1 MTLLGMHLL
10 ALCSHFYTVLICKS
24 NAFYSDH
31 LRRNFS
37 LSNGGQKLGKRRDAG
52 ERILPNLYGYD
63 PDTSKWN
70 PLAPFINSE
79 KNTITE
85 IFRLFLYEHKPANA
99 IADILNKSSTH
110 LPRKVNAKVGFTPR
124 FIMNV
129 LTRLEYCGLTKNS
142 AGEIIESAI
151 YKEIIPYKLYMQV
164 DRFRSNKRRL
174 LLIGSDQLTRFPLT
188 GFMTCKV
195 CEKRYYIKYPTN
207 EKRTENYYYHYT
219 KKCRSQSLIKPNAIH
234 ELVYTAF
241 ILSFTSRQALTRKL
255 EAFAKWTR
263 SVRYQDNILTLNKKV
278 LSYWQYYKMNE
289 LLNNNWIKLKSGTM
303 TFPQYLIEIEALIE
317 DVIDDKN
324 RDYIDDFIEHLTNV
338 LQSWYSGTPNSKVD
352 SIYDYIESIS
362 IREKM
367 LIVTPFNSGSYE
379 IDFDPPTSYWA
390 KKKEEYKQLRTET
403 FDGKKRKLSEL
414 SDYLHDLC
422 EIISDEQA
430 TGLLM
435 VANSFIEEKIISQK
449 NNLNS
454 ANCYYYE
461 TSSFLNISN
470 TKSTHSSAIIFRYSK
485 SNRMYLKRMNE
496 SQEIKPFMMGDR
508 VVGYEV
514 AGDTYFNKAFLHSL
528 PEWFYNYNA
537 EYFKIGREKICFVKT
552 DDNVKAYDLGKLGK
566 KSEIPFYEAIQRIVQ
581 SETCQYIP
589 LE

>member
-1 MTLLGMHLL
+1 
-10 ALCSHFYTVLICKS
+10 
-24 NAFYSDH
+24 
-31 LRRNFS
+31 
-37 LSNGGQKLGKRRDAG
+37 LGKKRDTG

-63 PDTSKWN
+63 PDTTKWN
-70 PLAPFINSE
+70 PFAPFIASE
-79 KNTITE
+79 KSTIIE

-99 IADILNKSSTH
+99 IADLLNKSTTH

-142 AGEIIESAI
+142 AGENRKSEI
-151 YKEIIPYKLYMQV
+151 YKEIIPYQQFIQV
-164 DRFRSNKRRL
+164 DRFISNKRRL
-174 LLIGSDQLTRFPLT
+174 RLIGSDQLTRFPLT
-188 GFMTCKV
+188 GFMTCKL
-195 CEKRYYIKYPTN
+195 CKKRYYIKYPTD
-207 EKRTENYYYHYT
+207 EKRTENYYHHYT
-219 KKCRSQSLIKPNAIH
+219 KDCRSPSLIKPNTIH
-234 ELVYTAF
+234 DFVYTAF

-263 SVRYQDNILTLNKKV
+263 SVRYIDNILTLNKKV

-303 TFPQYLIEIEALIE
+303 TFSQYLLEIEAMIE
-317 DVIDDKN
+317 EITDDKN
-324 RDYIDDFIEHLTNV
+324 RDYIDDFIEHLANI

-362 IREKM
+362 ISEKR
-367 LIVTPFNSGSYE
+367 LIVTPFNSESYE
-379 IDFDPPTSYWA
+379 IDFDPPTSYWV
-390 KKKEEYKQLRTET
+390 KKKDEYRQLRTET
-403 FDGKKRKLSEL
+403 FNGKKRKLSEL

-430 TGLLM
+430 TGLLT
-435 VANSFIEEKIISQK
+435 VANTFIEEKIISQD
-449 NNLNS
+449 NNLNN

-461 TSSFLNISN
+461 TSTFINIFN

-485 SNRMYLKRMNE
+485 SNRIYLKRMNE

-514 AGDTYFNKAFLHSL
+514 AGDTYFNKAFLHGL
-528 PEWFYNYNA
+528 PEWFYHYNA
-537 EYFKIGREKICFVKT
+537 EYFKIRREKICFIKT
-552 DDNVKAYDLGKLGK
+552 VDIIKAYELGKLGK
-566 KSEIPFYEAIQRIVQ
+566 KSEIPFHDAIQRIVQ
-581 SETCQYIP
+581 SETCQYIQ